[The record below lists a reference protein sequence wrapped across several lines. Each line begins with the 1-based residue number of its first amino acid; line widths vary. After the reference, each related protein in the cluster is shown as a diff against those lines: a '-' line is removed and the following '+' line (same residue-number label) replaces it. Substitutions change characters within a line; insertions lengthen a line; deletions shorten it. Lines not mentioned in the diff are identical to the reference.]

1 MLIQVE
7 YTQILS
13 SLTIITS
20 TKAKM
25 FLSHVMINKQ
35 ITPKGSRERHWP
47 LNELPEI
54 HLQTKANDCNSPH
67 SLANKWS
74 FHEIIFLSL
83 PSPDDTSL

>member
-13 SLTIITS
+13 SLTITKS
-20 TKAKM
+20 TKAKL
-25 FLSHVMINKQ
+25 FLSHVMVNKQ
-35 ITPKGSRERHWP
+35 ITPKGSQEQHQP

-54 HLQTKANDCNSPH
+54 HLQTKANDSNGPH
-67 SLANKWS
+67 PLANKQS

-83 PSPDDTSL
+83 PSPDNTSL